1 MAKRDWLTGFGLILV
16 GVVIGV
22 VTATLEEHRVIT
34 NLRSGMVYDVISH
47 GAVCQVAADLSAVEA
62 AELGVIAARSLGCVV
77 IGPGFKGT
85 VLGHQGVLV
94 KIRVTPPG
102 LEFAELENFVGWTAA
117 ANLGAPA
124 T

>member
-16 GVVIGV
+16 GVIIGV
-22 VTATLEEHRVIT
+22 VSATLEEHRVIT
-34 NLRSGMVYDVISH
+34 NLRSGTAYAMINQ
-47 GAVCQVAADLSAVEA
+47 GAVCRVAADLEPIEEAQLSAT
-62 AELGVIAARSLGCVV
+62 AARDHGCVM

-102 LEFAELENFVGWTAA
+102 PEFAELENFAGWTAA